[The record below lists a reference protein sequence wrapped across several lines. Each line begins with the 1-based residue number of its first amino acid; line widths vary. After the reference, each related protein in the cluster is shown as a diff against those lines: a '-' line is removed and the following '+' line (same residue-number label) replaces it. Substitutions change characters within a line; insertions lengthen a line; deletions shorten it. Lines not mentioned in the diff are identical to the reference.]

1 MPKRSLIPPCRLV
14 SAAILLGA
22 VWAAPAAAQSRPGWT
37 DPPVRTAP
45 PEPPSQ
51 SPRAD
56 TPKTATPKAAAPKVE
71 APARPAPAVA
81 ARPARVRT
89 EAARRRPAPVARAVS
104 KARPAIAATA
114 RPVRHPVVRT
124 AAVRPRPVRLQTPR
138 PAAYDGGWEVWEAD
152 RMERIRRA
160 QAAGYLVMRR
170 STWESM
176 TGRSGHDPA
185 RGWFRESDEE

>member
-14 SAAILLGA
+14 SAALLLGA

-45 PEPPSQ
+45 PEPPYQ
-51 SPRAD
+51 SPSTD
-56 TPKTATPKAAAPKVE
+56 IPKASAPKAE

-89 EAARRRPAPVARAVS
+89 EAARPRPAPLARAVP

-124 AAVRPRPVRLQTPR
+124 AAVRPRPVRLQTLR
-138 PAAYDGGWEVWEAD
+138 PAAYDGGWEAWEAD

-176 TGRSGHDPA
+176 TGRSAHDPA
-185 RGWFRESDEE
+185 RGWFQESDEE